1 MRIRGLL
8 LLLFVLLVLI
18 IAGFVGSQNSHIVSI
33 NYIFAET
40 KIRLSILLAVIFSLG
55 IIFSFLLTI
64 GTILRLKWR
73 IGSLERKNKKL
84 SLPTNVL

>member
-40 KIRLSILLAVIFSLG
+40 KIRLSTLLAVIFSLG

-73 IGSLERKNKKL
+73 ISSLERKNKKL

>member
-73 IGSLERKNKKL
+73 ISSLERKNKKL

>member
-64 GTILRLKWR
+64 STILRLKWR
-73 IGSLERKNKKL
+73 ISSLERKNKKL

>member
-1 MRIRGLL
+1 
-8 LLLFVLLVLI
+8 
-18 IAGFVGSQNSHIVSI
+18 
-33 NYIFAET
+33 
-40 KIRLSILLAVIFSLG
+40 VIFSLG

>member
-18 IAGFVGSQNSHIVSI
+18 IAGFVGSQNSHVVLI

-73 IGSLERKNKKL
+73 ISSLERKNKKL